1 MEESQIPKLKPK
13 EVTLGPREESIL
25 IPKIGPNQ
33 SASIPQPG
41 LRTSSNPRA
50 KIKIKGLKLVA
61 LGLGL
66 LIALALIIA
75 IPALNV
81 YNKAKLVYANAQRLS
96 DQAKAQNLPGVK
108 SELSNLK
115 TSTSNLKKSLG
126 PLAWLRVVPFV
137 GAYVS
142 DANHAVSGGGY
153 AIEAT
158 EILIVAIEPYADII
172 GFSGGPQ
179 DNTGGGDKTTQ
190 ERLDFIIAAIPDLIP
205 KADEISAKMAAAK
218 QEIDQIDPE
227 RYPEKVGKT
236 KVRSTLADGIELFDQ
251 AASLVTDG
259 KPLLEA
265 SPYLLGLDEPRQY
278 MVIFQ
283 NDKELRP
290 TGGFITAYSIMKV
303 DKARFSPV
311 SSNDIYNLDS
321 SYTPSIPAP
330 EPVVKYL
337 KGPYVAS
344 PRYRL
349 RDMNFSPDFKESMDL
364 FGEEIAKVGIK
375 NIDGIIAVDTQLL
388 VNLLNV
394 LGPIGVSGFGNFS
407 TEIIEE
413 CNCPQV
419 IHELESFADIEG
431 PIVWSENEP
440 GKIVYAPPN
449 YDNRKKIIGPLM
461 NSVLAN
467 ALGQPKDKLPALF
480 EAGFKSLTEK
490 HVLFYMFDEG
500 AQAAAESFNIA
511 GRIKETQE
519 DYLHINDANL
529 GGRKSNLYA
538 TQEVLQEYSIG
549 DAGTIEKTV
558 TITYKNP
565 EDYDGWLNS
574 VLPNWVRVYVPKG
587 SELVSFEGP
596 EEKAQPYEEYNKT
609 VFAGYFQLRP
619 QGVVKLILKYKLPF
633 KAGKDLDIFLQKQ
646 PGTDA
651 PLYSI
656 IFKKFEDEFF
666 LRADREF
673 SIRL

>member
-1 MEESQIPKLKPK
+1 MEETQIPMLKPK
-13 EVTLGPREESIL
+13 EEASGPREESIL
-25 IPKIGPNQ
+25 IPKLGTNQ
-33 SASIPQPG
+33 RIDTSKSG
-41 LRTSSNPRA
+41 SSTSSNPKPKR
-50 KIKIKGLKLVA
+50 KLKALKWVALA
-61 LGLGL
+61 LGLL
-66 LIALALIIA
+66 VALALIIG
-75 IPALNV
+75 IPIFNV
-81 YNKAKLVYANAQRLS
+81 YSKAKLVYANAQSLS
-96 DQAKAQNLPGVK
+96 DQAKGQNLPGVK
-108 SELSNLK
+108 SELTNLK
-115 TSTSNLKKSLG
+115 TSTLNLKKALG
-126 PLAWLRVVPFV
+126 PLDWIRIIPFV

-142 DANHAVSGGGY
+142 DANRAALGGGY
-153 AIEAT
+153 VIEAA
-158 EILIVAIEPYADII
+158 EILTVAIEPYADII
-172 GFSGGPQ
+172 GFTGGPQ
-179 DNTGGGDKTTQ
+179 DATGGGDKTTQ

-205 KADEISAKMAAAK
+205 KADEISAKMALAK

-227 RYPEKVGKT
+227 RYPEKIGKT
-236 KVRSTLADGIELFDQ
+236 EVRSSLTSGKELFDQ
-251 AASLVTDG
+251 VASLITEG
-259 KPLLEA
+259 RPLLEA
-265 SPYLLGLDEPRQY
+265 SPYILGLDKPRQY
-278 MVIFQ
+278 MIIFQ

-321 SYTPSIPAP
+321 SYTPSVPAP

-337 KGPYVAS
+337 KGPYIAS

-349 RDMNFSPDFKESMDL
+349 RDMNFSPDFKQSMDL
-364 FGEEIAKVGIK
+364 FTKEISKVGIK

-431 PIVWSENEP
+431 PVVWSENEP

-467 ALGQPKDKLPALF
+467 ALGQPKDKLPDLF
-480 EAGFKSLTEK
+480 EAGLKSLTEK
-490 HVLFYMFDEG
+490 HVLFYMFDESAQG
-500 AQAAAESFNIA
+500 AVESFNIA
-511 GRIKETQE
+511 GRIKDTEG

-529 GGRKSNLYA
+529 GGRKSNLYI
-538 TQEVLQEYSIG
+538 TQEVAQEYSIG
-549 DAGTIEKTV
+549 DGGTIEKTV

-587 SELVSFEGP
+587 SEILSFEGL
-596 EEKAQPYEEYNKT
+596 EAKADPYEEFNKT

-619 QGVVKLILKYKLPF
+619 QGVVKLTLKYKLPF
-633 KAGKDLDIFLQKQ
+633 KAGKSLSLVIQKQ
-646 PGTDA
+646 PGTDI

-656 IFKKFEDEFF
+656 IYKKFEDEFF
-666 LRADREF
+666 LRADKQL
-673 SIRL
+673 SIKL